1 MNSKLNWKPMM
12 AGAAAALLLT
22 LGTAAVYP
30 QVTPA
35 ETATPVAPEQLRRGA
50 PDVDH
55 YELLA
60 EALGITTDELQAA
73 QEKALDAALT
83 QAVEK
88 DLLTQTQADALRER
102 MTRAGA
108 QDFGRFGLAV
118 GRNERFLGGDID
130 FEALLAD
137 ALGITVDQLQAAEEQ
152 VQTAAIDQAVAD
164 GTITQEQA
172 DLAEAWRA
180 FRSYWAEQQ
189 PTFEE
194 QLDAAVKAGAITQE
208 QADLLQEQG
217 AGKGAWGRGDDD
229 GFGFGP
235 GMMEPGMGRGGRHGG
250 MRGGMRGGMQG
261 GMQDGQGFGPG
272 MMEPRGRGGFPGE
285 TPSDEQ
291 APQSS
296 SGLPV
301 PASSF

>member
-30 QVTPA
+30 QVTQA
-35 ETATPVAPEQLRRGA
+35 ETAAPVAPEQPRRET
-50 PDVDH
+50 PDMDQ

-73 QEKALDAALT
+73 HEKALEAGLT

-102 MTRAGA
+102 MAGAGA
-108 QDFGRFGLAV
+108 QGFGRLGFAI
-118 GRNERFLGGDID
+118 GRYEGFLGGDID

-137 ALGITVDQLQAAEEQ
+137 ALGITVDKLQTAEEQ
-152 VQTAAIDQAVAD
+152 AQTAAIDQAVED
-164 GTITQEQA
+164 GAITQEQA
-172 DLAEAWRA
+172 DLAKAGRA

-194 QLDAAVKAGAITQE
+194 QLDAALKAGAITQE
-208 QADLLQEQG
+208 QADLLKEQG
-217 AGKGAWGRGDDD
+217 AGKGLWGRGDGDN
-229 GFGFGP
+229 FGFGP
-235 GMMEPGMGRGGRHGG
+235 GMMEPGMGRGGMRGGRHGG
-250 MRGGMRGGMQG
+250 MH
-261 GMQDGQGFGPG
+261 DGRGFGPG
-272 MMEPRGRGGFPGE
+272 MMDPRGRGFPGE
-285 TPSDEQ
+285 TPSDEPAPESNSNLQ
-291 APQSS
+291 A
-296 SGLPV
+296 
-301 PASSF
+301 PASSL